1 MKSLKNHN
9 YDKCECQLKLIPQV
23 MKAEEYLLPLKLGKK
38 TPGKVEKLMHNQR
51 EQKQELERKE
61 GLIKDLEGRLEQL
74 EKKESERVAQ
84 MESQL
89 EEAKRKLGEAHGEI
103 KLLQMNQANYDI
115 MLKAAKDHRDEE
127 CDNLRTT
134 LNDVIQNLASG
145 AKLDANTVDKV
156 KEITDKTPNANNEEP
171 G

>member
-1 MKSLKNHN
+1 M
-9 YDKCECQLKLIPQV
+9 
-23 MKAEEYLLPLKLGKK
+23 A
-38 TPGKVEKLMHNQR
+38 
-51 EQKQELERKE
+51 
-61 GLIKDLEGRLEQL
+61 QL
-74 EKKESERVAQ
+74 ED
-84 MESQL
+84 QL
-89 EEAKRKLGEAHGEI
+89 EERKKKLGEAHGEI

>member
-1 MKSLKNHN
+1 M
-9 YDKCECQLKLIPQV
+9 
-23 MKAEEYLLPLKLGKK
+23 
-38 TPGKVEKLMHNQR
+38 
-51 EQKQELERKE
+51 
-61 GLIKDLEGRLEQL
+61 

-103 KLLQMNQANYDI
+103 KSLQMNQANYDI
-115 MLKAAKDHRDEE
+115 MLKAARDHRDEE

-134 LNDVIQNLASG
+134 LNDVIQNLTTV

-156 KEITDKTPNANNEEP
+156 KEITDKTPNASNEEP

>member
-1 MKSLKNHN
+1 MRSLKHHD
-9 YDKCECQLKLIPQV
+9 YGGCKCQLKLIPQV
-23 MKAEEYLLPLKLGKK
+23 VKAEEHLLPLKLGKK
-38 TPGKVEKLMHNQR
+38 TPGKVEKLMHKQR
-51 EQKQELERKE
+51 EQKQELERKD

-84 MESQL
+84 LESQL
-89 EEAKRKLGEAHGEI
+89 EESKRKLGEAHGEI
-103 KLLQMNQANYDI
+103 KSLQMNQANYGI

-127 CDNLRTT
+127 CDNLRTA

-156 KEITDKTPNANNEEP
+156 KEMTDKTPKANDEEP
-171 G
+171 V